1 MPLVPIRLSSLKA
14 SRLPC
19 RPLFQIQS
27 ESVRLSRVKVNHLF
41 SDEGDVTGIELSADP
56 LDRQDYANRIAA
68 RFHKVH
74 VGELRGST
82 GYTTI
87 PLKAGANQ
95 LKIGNGFS
103 SDAPPDLGAQSRQAK
118 HTILYNYHQQKAAS
132 FLENINF
139 NASHVVE
146 AIKATTDLKTDEAI
160 LAFRRKAMGFFKKQ
174 YGVTFVDENVPLAA
188 PVFIVGSDSFLGPP
202 GSFVEGYPYK
212 ATAYCS
218 RDSGCV
224 PLNGARIHDL

>member
-1 MPLVPIRLSSLKA
+1 
-14 SRLPC
+14 
-19 RPLFQIQS
+19 
-27 ESVRLSRVKVNHLF
+27 
-41 SDEGDVTGIELSADP
+41 
-56 LDRQDYANRIAA
+56 
-68 RFHKVH
+68 
-74 VGELRGST
+74 VGEIRGST

-95 LKIGNGFS
+95 LKMGTGFS
-103 SDAPPDLGAQSRQAK
+103 SDAPPDLGAQYRQAK
-118 HTILYNYHQQKAAS
+118 HTILYNYHQLKATS
-132 FLENINF
+132 LLENINF
-139 NASHVVE
+139 NASQVAE
-146 AIKATTDLKTDEAI
+146 AIKTTTDLKTDEAI

-188 PVFIVGSDSFLGPP
+188 PVFIAGSNSYFLGPP

-224 PLNGARIHDL
+224 PLNGALVYNL